1 MNIKE
6 LVASIEIELEAA
18 EQRELRARKEME
30 LLLVTAQQEMRSDLS
45 PEDDSR
51 FAALKETV
59 QNARVD
65 QASIK
70 RKLAKARQVQAD
82 EARTDDD
89 LANATAPESLPRRT
103 DVRTAS
109 VSVGR
114 EERTYHRGNDPT
126 GKMFLNDLVKQFT
139 TNDARAAGRLQQH
152 MREEAVERS
161 QQGMELRAG
170 EVGTGAFSGLVVPQ
184 YLVDMVAPHVAN
196 LRPFADICNKH
207 PLPAS
212 GMSLNISRITTASK
226 VELQTAENA
235 AQANP
240 TAMDDTLLTINVQT
254 ALGQQTISRQ
264 AIERGTGIED
274 VVMQDLFRQHAT
286 LLDSTMLNQATHG
299 LTNVANNISGNTTA
313 TLAGLYPAILGAA
326 SQSETA
332 TLGMA
337 HPTYAIMHPRRWYW
351 LQSLLTT
358 QWPAFTQPGVD
369 PRAAGDTNNTPY
381 NAGVH
386 GVLPSG
392 LKVVTDANVLTNG
405 GTATN
410 QDEMYVVPDVEC
422 HLWEEGGNPTYIRA
436 EQPPAASLGVL
447 LVVYSYFA
455 FTYERYTNATQKLTG
470 TALAAPSGFWE
481 HHGYPGGS
489 LPGNS
494 GCGFSE

>member
-45 PEDDSR
+45 PDDDAR
-51 FAALKETV
+51 FASLKETV

-89 LANATAPESLPRRT
+89 LAHATVPESLPQRT

-114 EERTYHRGNDPT
+114 EERTYHRGNDPA
-126 GKMFLNDLVKQFT
+126 GKQFLNDIVKQFT
-139 TNDARAAGRLQQH
+139 TNDVRSAARLQQH
-152 MREEAVERS
+152 MREEAVERA
-161 QQGMELRAG
+161 QMGQELRAG
-170 EVGTGAFSGLVVPQ
+170 EVGTGAFTGLVVPQ

-226 VELQTAENA
+226 VELQTSENA
-235 AQANP
+235 PQATP

-264 AIERGTGIED
+264 AIERGYGVED

-299 LTNVANNISGNTTA
+299 LTNVANNVSGVATA
-313 TLAGLYPAILGAA
+313 ADLAHIYPAILGAA

-337 HPTYAIMHPRRWYW
+337 HPTYALMHPRRWYW
-351 LQSLLTT
+351 LQSLLTSS
-358 QWPAFTQPGVD
+358 WPAFTQPGVD
-369 PRAAGDTNNTPY
+369 PRAEGTNNATPY

-392 LKVVTDANVLTNG
+392 LKVVTDANILTNG

-410 QDEMYVVPDVEC
+410 QDEVYVVPDVEC

-455 FTYERYTNATQKLTG
+455 FTYERYTNATQKITG
-470 TALAAPSGFWE
+470 LGLAAPSGF
-481 HHGYPGGS
+481 
-489 LPGNS
+489 
-494 GCGFSE
+494 

>member
-51 FAALKETV
+51 FASLKETV

-89 LANATAPESLPRRT
+89 LEHATAPEGLPRT
-103 DVRTAS
+103 ATRTAS

-126 GKMFLNDLVKQFT
+126 GKMFLNDIVKQYT
-139 TNDARAAGRLQQH
+139 TNDVRAAGRLQQH
-152 MREEAVERS
+152 MREEMVDRA
-161 QQGMELRAG
+161 QQGQELRAG

-226 VELQTAENA
+226 VELQTSENA
-235 AQANP
+235 AQATP

-264 AIERGTGIED
+264 AIERGYGIED

-286 LLDSTMLNQATHG
+286 LLDSTMLNAATHG
-299 LTNVANNISGNTTA
+299 LTNVANNVSGVA
-313 TLAGLYPAILGAA
+313 TVADLAHIYPAILGAA

-337 HPTYAIMHPRRWYW
+337 HPTYAIMHPRRWFW

-369 PRAAGDTNNTPY
+369 PRAEGTNTAAPY
-381 NAGVH
+381 NTGVH

-392 LKVVTDANVLTNG
+392 LKVVTDANILTNG

-410 QDEMYVVPDVEC
+410 QDEIYVVPDVEC
-422 HLWEEGGNPTYIRA
+422 HLWEDQGNPVYIRA
-436 EQPPAASLGVL
+436 EQPAAASLGVL

-455 FTYERYTNATQKLTG
+455 FTYERYTNATQKVTG
-470 TALAAPSGFWE
+470 LGLAAPSGF
-481 HHGYPGGS
+481 
-489 LPGNS
+489 
-494 GCGFSE
+494 

>member
-6 LVASIEIELEAA
+6 LVASMEIELEAA
-18 EQRELRARKEME
+18 QQREMRARKEME
-30 LLLVTAQQEMRSDLS
+30 LILATAQQEMRADLH
-45 PEDDSR
+45 PDEDAR
-51 FAALKETV
+51 FDALKENV
-59 QNARVD
+59 DNARVD
-65 QASIK
+65 QASIQ

-82 EARTDDD
+82 EARADDA
-89 LANATAPESLPRRT
+89 LTHATAPEGLPRTESR
-103 DVRTAS
+103 RTAS
-109 VSVGR
+109 VSVGH
-114 EERTYHRGNDPT
+114 EERTYHQGNDPT
-126 GKMFLNDLVKQFT
+126 GKMFLNDIVRQFT

-152 MREEAVERS
+152 MREEVVDRA
-161 QQGMELRAG
+161 QQGMQLRAG
-170 EVGTGAFSGLVVPQ
+170 EVGTSAFAGLTVPQ

-235 AQANP
+235 AQATP

-254 ALGQQTISRQ
+254 ALGQQTVSRQ

-299 LTNVANNISGNTTA
+299 LTNVANGNASATAA
-313 TLAGLYPAILGAA
+313 TLAALYPAILGAA

-337 HPTYAIMHPRRWYW
+337 HPTYAIMHPRRWFW

-358 QWPAFTQPGVD
+358 QWPAFSQPGMD
-369 PRAAGDTNNTPY
+369 PRAEGTNNAVPY

-392 LKVVTDANVLTNG
+392 LKVITDANILTNG

-410 QDEMYVVPDVEC
+410 QDEVYVVPDVEC
-422 HLWEEGGNPTYIRA
+422 HLWEDQGNPVYIRA
-436 EQPPAASLGVL
+436 EQPAAASLGVL

-455 FTYERYTNATQKLTG
+455 YTYERYTNATQKITG
-470 TALAAPSGFWE
+470 TGLAAPSGF
-481 HHGYPGGS
+481 
-489 LPGNS
+489 
-494 GCGFSE
+494 